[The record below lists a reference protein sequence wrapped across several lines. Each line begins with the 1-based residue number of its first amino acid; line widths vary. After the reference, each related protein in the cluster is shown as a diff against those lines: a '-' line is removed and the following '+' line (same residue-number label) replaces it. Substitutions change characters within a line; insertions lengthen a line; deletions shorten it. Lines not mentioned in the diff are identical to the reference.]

1 MLVPF
6 QLWETSE
13 TLVSANSLKTI
24 CAEFRHKKVG
34 TALAG
39 KTNPSKYPNELPSL
53 PFRTYPPISAPIGAR
68 LSV

>member
-1 MLVPF
+1 MGNF
-6 QLWETSE
+6 GNFGISQL
-13 TLVSANSLKTI
+13 
-24 CAEFRHKKVG
+24 AENNLCGISSQKVG

-39 KTNPSKYPNELPSL
+39 ETNPSKYPNELPSL